1 MSDSGIGLWSVRGV
15 PEDVRKLA
23 AEAAKAQAIPIGQW
37 VSHAIRQTAASDRGG
52 LAGEVVSDRPSDG
65 GSLEVVSALF
75 AGLGQVAGVKGCGGT
90 AARARAVLDQHL
102 ARLALEPL
110 PSRRAPPK
118 QITASSD

>member
-1 MSDSGIGLWSVRGV
+1 MTGPHVEIDGPSLDLGTRIQDRINPFVNVRYAV
-15 PEDVRKLA
+15 
-23 AEAAKAQAIPIGQW
+23 